1 MSQEHGATE
10 TFALLSAIVAGLFWI
25 NEPLPNLLFF
35 IISTGIIGGFIGRAM
50 WRLVVDSSE
59 RWSVPVRG
67 AIAGGLTGWLSISPV
82 AMILINFS
90 QYPSIIDFIESL
102 ASPVAFLEF
111 AFGFVI
117 FGILGTVAVGWITIP
132 IAAITGYALGREYE
146 NRNVSEK

>member
-1 MSQEHGATE
+1 
-10 TFALLSAIVAGLFWI
+10 
-25 NEPLPNLLFF
+25 
-35 IISTGIIGGFIGRAM
+35 
-50 WRLVVDSSE
+50 
-59 RWSVPVRG
+59 
-67 AIAGGLTGWLSISPV
+67 
-82 AMILINFS
+82 MILINFS